1 MHVGLPPVPLHPLL
15 PLQLPRADG
24 VDHGEHCPVTQLPVG
39 GRTNSSKR
47 DNVFRYISVISQ
59 QIYEQP
65 QQPPAGLGLTPTIT
79 SRHRPP
85 HDELPGGHIPSVKIR
100 NTSNTRMISPAPAR
114 HRSLSRDGKPL
125 PTLHMQPKQA
135 HKSASSGPNLLGA
148 QASCTPCLSGRRSAN
163 SDHTG
168 LGFDERLRT
177 FPAAMLCAVSQTA
190 SLDIGSTEVT

>member
-24 VDHGEHCPVTQLPVG
+24 VDHGEHGNECPDHKLPCPVTQFPVG

-47 DNVFRYISVISQ
+47 DNAFRYISVISQ

-79 SRHRPP
+79 SRHRQP

-125 PTLHMQPKQA
+125 PTLHMEPKQA

-148 QASCTPCLSGRRSAN
+148 QASCTPCFSGRRSAD

-168 LGFDERLRT
+168 VRVG
-177 FPAAMLCAVSQTA
+177 
-190 SLDIGSTEVT
+190 